1 MFLER
6 HGPHRLM
13 TTSED
18 KTMNK
23 IKIFLFFICFGFFIN
38 PSLSLQEL
46 DRIIAIVNKEP
57 ITLLDLQDG
66 INRAKLYFKQNNI
79 QAPSDSVI
87 QKKVLDELIEKKII
101 ESYASDWNI
110 KATSEDVDSVIKN
123 ILISNK
129 ITLDQFKENL
139 DEQGS
144 SYNDFV
150 KNLKYEILLK
160 KVKNQEISSRLNISS
175 FEVQKHKE
183 KLAKISPE
191 IFNLSHILLKFP
203 PDPSSKQKQETRDL
217 GKKIYQKLINS
228 EFEKVA
234 YEFSDAPDANQGGL
248 LGNLNKNELPEIFI
262 SQLEKLKS
270 GEISEPF
277 ESNNGIHIIKINYT
291 QSPFENNMPNKE
303 IKKYYLRQILIKT
316 SEIQSEN
323 DVKKKLNKIREEIQN
338 GGDFETLAKK
348 YSEDFSSINGGA
360 IGWFSEG
367 IDKKIEIELSKIDK
381 NEISAPFQTNNGWL
395 IIQYTD
401 TKIED
406 MKSEKIDNQIKLDL
420 IDERTELL
428 FEDWIAS
435 LRAESF
441 IEIRGE

>member
-87 QKKVLDELIEKKII
+87 QKKVLDELIEKKLI
-101 ESYASDWNI
+101 EIYASDWNI

-248 LGNLNKNELPEIFI
+248 
-262 SQLEKLKS
+262 
-270 GEISEPF
+270 
-277 ESNNGIHIIKINYT
+277 
-291 QSPFENNMPNKE
+291 
-303 IKKYYLRQILIKT
+303 
-316 SEIQSEN
+316 
-323 DVKKKLNKIREEIQN
+323 
-338 GGDFETLAKK
+338 
-348 YSEDFSSINGGA
+348 
-360 IGWFSEG
+360 
-367 IDKKIEIELSKIDK
+367 
-381 NEISAPFQTNNGWL
+381 
-395 IIQYTD
+395 
-401 TKIED
+401 
-406 MKSEKIDNQIKLDL
+406 
-420 IDERTELL
+420 
-428 FEDWIAS
+428 
-435 LRAESF
+435 
-441 IEIRGE
+441 